1 MNKLN
6 HLIETK
12 ECYQIYDDSGS
23 FTIAV
28 IESKNGIHYDIQT
41 HGLLSSESLSKCA
54 DLLKELI
61 QIDCYNSVVRKGEQE
76 GKIEGVKKVTARL
89 DKLLEQRNSFIPK
102 NKA

>member
-6 HLIETK
+6 YLIETK
-12 ECYQIYDDSGS
+12 ERYQVYDDTGS
-23 FTIAV
+23 FTISV
-28 IESKNGIHYDIQT
+28 IESKDGIHYDIKT
-41 HGLLSSESLSKCA
+41 EGRMSSESLSKCA

-76 GKIEGVKKVTARL
+76 GKIEVVKKVTARL